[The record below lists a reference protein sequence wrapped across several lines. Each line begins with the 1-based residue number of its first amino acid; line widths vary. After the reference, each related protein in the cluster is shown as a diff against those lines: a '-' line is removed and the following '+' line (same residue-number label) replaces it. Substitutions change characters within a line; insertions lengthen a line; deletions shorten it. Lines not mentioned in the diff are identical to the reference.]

1 VVVVRIAGG
10 LLLRIRGRVVAR
22 GAGLLLVATAIL
34 LCSATQVKL
43 ARQSVVLLGEAW
55 EVGGLTDGSDHLFG
69 ALDRVIR
76 TVVFHCCFKVGTHA

>member
-1 VVVVRIAGG
+1 MVVVRIARG

-22 GAGLLLVATAIL
+22 GAGLLLNAIL
-34 LCSATQVKL
+34 LCRATQVKL
-43 ARQSVVLLGEAW
+43 ARQSVVLLGVAW